1 MKKLVLAVSIF
12 IAYQLQAQVKLD
24 KGIMMEKKNAFYDSI
39 IRMNDAYSE
48 PKSTSKKMELKMDF
62 SGVDFP
68 KSLNEFKTIK
78 AINPVS
84 QGNTG
89 TCWSFSSISF
99 YEAEIARLTG
109 SVIDLSE
116 MYNVYW
122 QYVEKAKEFVRTRG
136 NSVFDEGSESNA
148 TQLMMKKYGTVP
160 AYAFTG
166 MKDGQPFQDHS
177 KMADEMKAYLQ
188 SVKTNNAWN
197 TDEVIATI
205 KSIMNFYM
213 GTPPTSVEWKGV
225 NMSPLDFMKNICK
238 LNPDDYVELMSFANM
253 PYWTRQEYAVPDNW
267 WHSKDYVNVPLDVY
281 MSTLKKAAANG
292 ISAVI
297 GGDVS
302 NEPGMYNKYGVA
314 MVPSFDIPSAY
325 IDENARLFRF
335 LNGTTT
341 DDHGMHM
348 VGYCEKPNGTWYL
361 IKDSGSNGHNNMYA
375 DGYWFMHED
384 YVKLKMTTY
393 TVPKSLV
400 KDILD
405 KVK

>member
-1 MKKLVLAVSIF
+1 MKKIF
-12 IAYQLQAQVKLD
+12 FAALCVTLYNVQAQVKLD
-24 KGIMMEKKNAFYDSI
+24 KGIMIEKKNLFYDSI
-39 IRMNDAYSE
+39 VRMNDAFNE
-48 PKSTSKKMELKMDF
+48 PKTQSKTMELKMDF
-62 SGVDFP
+62 SGIDFP
-68 KSLNEFKTIK
+68 KSLNDFKTIK

-99 YEAEIARLTG
+99 YEAEIMRIIG
-109 SVIDLSE
+109 NQIDFSE

-122 QYVEKAKEFVRTRG
+122 QYVEKAKEFIRTRG

-148 TQLMMKKYGTVP
+148 TQEMMKKYGTVP
-160 AYAFTG
+160 AYAYTG
-166 MKDGQPFQDHS
+166 LKPGQPFQDHS

-188 SVKTNNAWN
+188 SVKNNNAWN
-197 TDEVIATI
+197 EEEIIGTI
-205 KSIMNFYM
+205 KSIMNYYM
-213 GTPPTSVEWKGV
+213 GTPPTSFDWKGV
-225 NMSPLDFMKNICK
+225 KMSPLDFMKNICK
-238 LNPDDYVELMSFANM
+238 LNPDDYVEIMSFANV
-253 PYWTRQEYAVPDNW
+253 PYWTKQEYAVPDNW
-267 WHSKDYVNVPLDVY
+267 WHSKDYINVPLDVF
-281 MSTLKKAAANG
+281 MSTLKKAATNG
-292 ISAVI
+292 VSSVI

-302 NEPGMYNKYGVA
+302 NEPGMYNKYGIAV
-314 MVPSFDIPSAY
+314 VPTFDIPAQY
-325 IDENARLFRF
+325 IDENARLFRY

-348 VGYCEKPNGTWYL
+348 VGYCERSNGTWFL

-375 DGYWFMHED
+375 EGYWFMHED

-393 TVPKSLV
+393 TVPKFLV